1 MDSEDV
7 SLDVIKFQNLE
18 TWLVSQNGVTLW
30 GVMRQ
35 KGRTARPFMMGG
47 GKVGLSQPATK
58 ALALVGDGNAVTD
71 ATGSPW

>member
-1 MDSEDV
+1 
-7 SLDVIKFQNLE
+7 
-18 TWLVSQNGVTLW
+18 VSQNGVTLW